1 MDTNSRRR
9 WRLLDNSQESF
20 SMLNAGEATFITDTL
35 SYDGARR
42 TKHFEGFYAET
53 SCQATLS
60 NAGA

>member
-1 MDTNSRRR
+1 MDTNSRRQ

-42 TKHFEGFYAET
+42 TKPFEGF
-53 SCQATLS
+53 
-60 NAGA
+60 